1 MGEQLIIAVSRE
13 FGSGGHA
20 VAQLLSEKYNIP
32 LYDSNL
38 LEDIANQKNLD
49 AQALGKYDE
58 KSKSS
63 FFTRSVRGFST
74 SLEENLAWMQFKYL
88 KGMADEGKSFV
99 IVGRCAEEVLKGN
112 PNLITVFVLGNM
124 ENKIHRIMERYQT
137 NRDKAVKLIEQQD
150 KKRKSYH
157 NTYCQGKW
165 GDSRNYDICINS
177 RLGVEVTADIIAHY
191 IDDARAQ
198 KN

>member
-1 MGEQLIIAVSRE
+1 
-13 FGSGGHA
+13 
-20 VAQLLSEKYNIP
+20 
-32 LYDSNL
+32 
-38 LEDIANQKNLD
+38 
-49 AQALGKYDE
+49 
-58 KSKSS
+58 
-63 FFTRSVRGFST
+63 
-74 SLEENLAWMQFKYL
+74 
-88 KGMADEGKSFV
+88 
-99 IVGRCAEEVLKGN
+99 
-112 PNLITVFVLGNM
+112 M

>member
-38 LEDIANQKNLD
+38 LEDIADQKNLD

-58 KSKSS
+58 KSNAS

-74 SLEENLAWMQFKYL
+74 SPEENLAWMQFKYL

-99 IVGRCAEEVLKGN
+99 IVGRCAEEVLKEN
-112 PNLITVFVLGNM
+112 PNLVTIFVLGSM

-137 NRDKAVKLIEQQD
+137 TRDKAVKLIEQQD
-150 KKRKSYH
+150 KKRKTYH
-157 NTYCQGKW
+157 NRYCQGKW

-177 RLGVEVTADIIAHY
+177 RLGVDKTADILAHF
-191 IDDARAQ
+191 IDDEREQ
-198 KN
+198 KH